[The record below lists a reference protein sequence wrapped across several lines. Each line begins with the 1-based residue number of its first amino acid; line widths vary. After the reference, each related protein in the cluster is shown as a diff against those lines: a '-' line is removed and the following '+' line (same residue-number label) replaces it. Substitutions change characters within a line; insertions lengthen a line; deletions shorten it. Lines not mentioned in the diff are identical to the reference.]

1 MSRAT
6 SEKGSVGVTVG
17 GTRGTGVQGHVV
29 QVYRDTWDTWGWIRW
44 IEQTLKPPF

>member
-17 GTRGTGVQGHVV
+17 GTRGTRAQGHVGHLAMV
-29 QVYRDTWDTWGWIRW
+29 
-44 IEQTLKPPF
+44 

>member
-17 GTRGTGVQGHVV
+17 DTRGTRVQGHVGHLGMV
-29 QVYRDTWDTWGWIRW
+29 
-44 IEQTLKPPF
+44 

>member
-17 GTRGTGVQGHVV
+17 GTHGTRVQGLVGHVGM
-29 QVYRDTWDTWGWIRW
+29 DGWIQ
-44 IEQTLKPPF
+44 QTLKPPF

>member
-17 GTRGTGVQGHVV
+17 GTRVQGHVGHLGMV
-29 QVYRDTWDTWGWIRW
+29 EMNSAHPKTPILTPH
-44 IEQTLKPPF
+44 TLL